1 MTDRLPLQ
9 IQKAVRRYR
18 PIQAAG
24 LTLYPIKVKDLDQF
38 QLAKPALEALQQSF
52 PVRLMS
58 MPILQAFYRLDHEAA
73 VEGREL
79 TGLFSS
85 ALLGLA
91 LALRIGEG
99 LDLGERLRQFTIV
112 PEPDDHSRLKFVA
125 ALLNGEEMVKIT
137 PAQYGKLRK
146 LIAVQNGVE
155 IYGDDANPELVEA
168 ERIMRSQ
175 GQQLRGS
182 VEDEIRFVSLLG
194 YDEDAIDD
202 WAILKLHDKAN
213 AMRRVLDYVVC
224 AINEGAGC
232 TWKGGNPAPHP
243 WMEKPEQGTI
253 ALTELSAFAKGAAAN
268 AALQEQAP
276 TF

>member
-1 MTDRLPLQ
+1 M
-9 IQKAVRRYR
+9 
-18 PIQAAG
+18 
-24 LTLYPIKVKDLDQF
+24 
-38 QLAKPALEALQQSF
+38 
-52 PVRLMS
+52 
-58 MPILQAFYRLDHEAA
+58 
-73 VEGREL
+73 
-79 TGLFSS
+79 
-85 ALLGLA
+85 
-91 LALRIGEG
+91 RIGEG

-112 PEPDDHSRLKFVA
+112 PEPNDPARLKFVA

-146 LIAVQNGVE
+146 LIAAQNGVE

-194 YDEDAIDD
+194 FDEDAIDD

-243 WMEKPEQGTI
+243 WMEKEQDTSNMI
-253 ALTELSAFAKGAAAN
+253 PLSSFANGEGVKAMKN
-268 AALQEQAP
+268 AGEDIV
-276 TF
+276 